1 MKGENLF
8 GKPIDLNM
16 GNIGGQ
22 VVNKISRQTTSFTV
36 LFGNHSNDSHSKFWL
51 FVELVPQ
58 SLK

>member
-22 VVNKISRQTTSFTV
+22 VVNKIAKGKQPHSQFCLEIILMTAT
-36 LFGNHSNDSHSKFWL
+36 LNFG
-51 FVELVPQ
+51 
-58 SLK
+58 SLLS